1 MKAVFIGAGNVAT
14 HLALAL
20 QSKGIT
26 ISQIFSRTSTNAKL
40 LGEKLGVSFTCELTE
55 LDRTAEVYIYAIKD
69 SALRQLIPKIALP
82 QALHVH
88 TAGSISLRVFEGY
101 AERYGVI
108 YPLQTFSKN
117 KAVDFSQIPIC
128 IEANSPEVEQE
139 LLEIAHLLTPKTYI
153 LNSEQRKQLHLSAVF
168 ACNFT
173 NHMYAIAAD
182 LVESAGLP
190 FDILQPLIAETADKI
205 RTMSPRDAQTG
216 PAVRFDEETISKHL
230 SMLKEKPDLVQ
241 IYKDLSQNI
250 YQKHKKK

>member
-20 QSKGIT
+20 QNKGVT
-26 ISQIFSRTSTNAKL
+26 ISQIFSRTSVNAQL
-40 LGEKLGVSFTCELTE
+40 LADKLGVSFTCDLTE
-55 LDRTAEVYIYAIKD
+55 LDRTADIYFYAVKD
-69 SALRQLIPKIALP
+69 SVLRSLISKIALP
-82 QALHVH
+82 KALHVH
-88 TAGSISLRVFEGY
+88 TAGSISLHVFDEY
-101 AERYGVI
+101 AKRYGVL
-108 YPLQTFSKN
+108 YPLQTFSKD

-128 IEANSPEVEQE
+128 IEASSSEVEKK
-139 LLEIAHLLTPKTYI
+139 LLEIAHLLTKKTYV

-173 NHMYAIAAD
+173 NHMYTIAAD

-190 FDILQPLIAETADKI
+190 FEILQPLIAETADKI
-205 RTMSPRDAQTG
+205 KTMSPRQAQTG

-230 SMLKEKPDLVQ
+230 LMLKENSDLFQ
-241 IYKDLSQNI
+241 IYKVLSQSI

>member
-20 QSKGIT
+20 QNKGVT
-26 ISQIFSRTSTNAKL
+26 ISQIFSRTSSNAQVL
-40 LGEKLGVSFTCELTE
+40 AEKLGISFTSEINE
-55 LDRTAEVYIYAIKD
+55 LDKSADIYIYAIKD
-69 SALRQLIPKIALP
+69 GALRHLISKIALP
-82 QALHVH
+82 KALHVH

-101 AERYGVI
+101 AERCGVI

-117 KAVDFSQIPIC
+117 KMVDFSQIPIC

-139 LLEIAHLLTPKTYI
+139 LLEIAHLLTKKTFI
-153 LNSEQRKQLHLSAVF
+153 LNSEQRKKLHLSAVF

-190 FDILQPLIAETADKI
+190 FEILQPLIAETADKI
-205 RTMSPRDAQTG
+205 KTMSPRDAQTG
-216 PAVRFDEETISKHL
+216 PAVRFDEETITKHL
-230 SMLKEKPDLVQ
+230 SMLKEKAELLQ
-241 IYKDLSQNI
+241 IYKDLSLNI
-250 YQKHKKK
+250 HQKHKKK